1 MGDGAKLELVANLT
15 DRPLGQVEPRGRR
28 IWSARTDAAD
38 TLGPWSVIWSIA
50 DEGRSEISP
59 RVPRSTDV

>member
-50 DEGRSEISP
+50 DEG
-59 RVPRSTDV
+59 TQ